1 MNTIKQKQEIAKN
14 NFICELDRLLSTDN
28 WGESLLKKVNN
39 ACNFSENYYLVL
51 FKEGHEQILT
61 ELMSYYDNLML
72 TRLELDEKPSKIRE
86 RISKALFLRLT
97 AITSK
102 NVVAKLSSLSIIPSY
117 IRTLSSAHFKTCDRI
132 WCYAGDQSTDCNY
145 YSKRGLLMTV
155 YLSSIPFFINDNS
168 ENYYDTKY
176 YIEESLNNIIKI
188 TSLKNK
194 LNSFGVEQIPILRYF
209 LS

>member
-1 MNTIKQKQEIAKN
+1 M
-14 NFICELDRLLSTDN
+14 STDN